1 MLFFCPLDNPHAPIP
16 TTTAEQKQAIA
27 WDGTRARPGLA
38 AEANT
43 PERAAALALAYL
55 RDCHASGWPNYAP
68 TVSISD
74 REGVPTLH
82 HDGPLPDLTE
92 REQRE
97 ITGTIAHYAARH
109 NKGAPL
115 PAPTDAPLAIPDSAP
130 ITDSDQ
136 GASDL

>member
-1 MLFFCPLDNPHAPIP
+1 MLFFCPLDNPHAPMP
-16 TTTAEQKQAIA
+16 TTEQWERQAIA
-27 WDGTRARPGLA
+27 RDGTRARPGIA
-38 AEANT
+38 AEADT

-55 RDCHASGWPNYAP
+55 RDCHAAGWPNYAP

-92 REQRE
+92 RERRE
-97 ITGTIAHYAARH
+97 IAGTIAHYAARY

-115 PAPTDAPLAIPDSAP
+115 PAPTDAPAEIPDNAFIPDSG
-130 ITDSDQ
+130 Q